1 LIVLSVALKNVSKIY
16 QKKETSFSQAKP
28 ISSDGGN
35 YRRNAAVDNISLT
48 ISEGQRIGIIGKNGA
63 GKSTLLHIIAGLSA
77 PTSGEVVVTGKVTS
91 IMTLGIGLRD
101 DLSGRENIYI
111 DGEIHGKSRA
121 EVDLII
127 DQIIE
132 FSELGEFIDYPVK
145 TYSTG
150 MKARLAFSMIS
161 CLDPEILIIDE
172 ALSVGDAAFSVKATT
187 RIREICAKGKIVIV
201 VSHGMGSIR
210 DICDRCIWIDNG
222 RIVMDG
228 EPEAVTNAYLESVRS
243 KNEASSIADF
253 SRLIGQPQST
263 PGSEISE
270 LIFIT
275 DEQNASDLQVEAGKN
290 LVIRIAAQRRMD
302 RGKTRLNVKIVRLD
316 EQIMFDQNFE
326 VEEFSDAFGNVGLE
340 IAFEPLILGSSI
352 YRVDVTMIEGD
363 PAGQDVCA
371 RRSAL
376 LDVFVSQPPSGGKP
390 MLLYPLSLEFSPEP
404 LQQ

>member
-1 LIVLSVALKNVSKIY
+1 MLSVALKNVSKIY